1 MGTGL
6 VGAAFKDLALGG
18 RLDGI
23 DIAPRM
29 IEAARRRGIYDD
41 LILGDIETVLGQP
54 GPAYDLILA
63 ADTMIYM
70 GDLSAVFAGVSK
82 RLEQGGF
89 YLFAVESVHQGDWEQ
104 TPKNRFRHSES
115 YLRAQAER
123 AGLDF
128 VELMECTL
136 RSESS
141 EPVKGFAVALRKPF
155 LQ

>member
-1 MGTGL
+1 
-6 VGAAFKDLALGG
+6 VGSG

-41 LILGDIETVLGQP
+41 LILGDIETILAEPGQ
-54 GPAYDLILA
+54 AYDLILA
-63 ADTMIYM
+63 ADTLIYI
-70 GDLSAVFAGVSK
+70 GDLSTVFAGVSK

-89 YLFAVESVHQGDWEQ
+89 YLFAVESMDHGSWEQ

-136 RSESS
+136 RRESS